1 MRAII
6 LALLLVGAALGLA
19 ACGGYGSSSN
29 SNSNSSSTSS
39 SGSGKTEV
47 ELDDY
52 YFQPKTI
59 KGDPGKKITLELKN
73 EGKTE
78 HNFSLD
84 EQGVS
89 KDVEAG
95 DEAEVSVTV
104 PKSGK
109 LTFYCKYH
117 RSQGMTGTLQS
128 SSSRY

>member
-6 LALLLVGAALGLA
+6 LALLLFGAALGLA

-52 YFQPKTI
+52 YFKPKTI
-59 KGDPGKKITLELKN
+59 EGDPGKKITLELKN
-73 EGKTE
+73 EGNTE

-84 EQGVS
+84 EQSVS
-89 KDVEAG
+89 TDVAAG
-95 DEAEVSVTV
+95 DEAEVTVTV
-104 PKSGK
+104 PKSGT

-117 RSQGMTGTLQS
+117 RSQGMTGTLQA